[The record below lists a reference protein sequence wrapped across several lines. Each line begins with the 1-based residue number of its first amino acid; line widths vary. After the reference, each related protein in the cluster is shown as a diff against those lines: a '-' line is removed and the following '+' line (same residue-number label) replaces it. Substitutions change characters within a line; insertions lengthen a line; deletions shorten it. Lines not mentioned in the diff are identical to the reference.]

1 MVDAGFLLPSFRAA
15 LVSILMVC
23 LGVEN
28 ASNLWRCDDYSLGCG
43 FLESF
48 GSVTLHMLRNLVNLS
63 SLVSLLIGSG
73 LVLGAGFCLA
83 TGRLPDLKDL
93 CIGYVAHMHC

>member
-15 LVSILMVC
+15 LVSILMGC

-28 ASNLWRCDDYSLGCG
+28 ASNLWRCDDYSIGCG

-48 GSVTLHMLRNLVNLS
+48 GSVTLYMLRNLVNLIS
-63 SLVSLLIGSG
+63 RRLVIGSG
-73 LVLGAGFCLA
+73 LVLGVGFCLA
-83 TGRLPDLKDL
+83 TSRLPDLKNL
-93 CIGYVAHMHC
+93 SIGYVAHMHC